1 MKLHK
6 CPQCNSNNIGASA
19 VLVPDAGFV
28 GYCTCQDCMLSIKS
42 NSDLDRIPE
51 MWESRYKAIKVAKLL
66 WNDIAEHWNNLSFE
80 QSGYIGCKGK
90 IFSEDGLKGGNK

>member
-1 MKLHK
+1 MKLNRCPK
-6 CPQCNSNNIGASA
+6 CGSTNIGTAA
-19 VLVPDAGFV
+19 IYTEDGYV

-66 WNDIAEHWNNLSFE
+66 WNDITEHWNDLSLE
-80 QSGYIGCKGK
+80 QGSYISGGK
-90 IFSEDGLKGGNK
+90 L